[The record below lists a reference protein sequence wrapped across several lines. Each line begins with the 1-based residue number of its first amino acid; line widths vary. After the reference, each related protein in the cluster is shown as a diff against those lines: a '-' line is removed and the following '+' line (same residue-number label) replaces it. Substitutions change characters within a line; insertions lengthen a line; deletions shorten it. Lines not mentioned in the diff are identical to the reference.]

1 MRSSVA
7 LLVAHGKSFGRLSK
21 NMNVSIVKKIFI
33 PYNANSLHWVWI
45 YFNIEKEYSYLIDPM
60 NETNQFY
67 RDLAMVHTVLDVCY
81 YAEEIAKGEWI

>member
-1 MRSSVA
+1 
-7 LLVAHGKSFGRLSK
+7 
-21 NMNVSIVKKIFI
+21 MNVSIVKKIFI

-45 YFNIEKEYSYLIDPM
+45 YFNIEKKYSYLIDPM